1 LIIDKKAEAGGYKFG
16 AETLSTITLAIMTLS
31 NNCNIQ
37 QNTSTVMLSVTMMS
51 VIVSRVIAPLTKL
64 LNKITFS
71 SK

>member
-1 LIIDKKAEAGGYKFG
+1 
-16 AETLSTITLAIMTLS
+16 MTLS
-31 NNCNIQ
+31 NKCNIQ

-51 VIVSRVIAPLTKL
+51 VIVSRVMAPLTKL

>member
-1 LIIDKKAEAGGYKFG
+1 MIIDKKAEAGGYKFG